1 MEDIRAFI
9 AIELPGNIKRT
20 LTELE
25 TRLQTKRYPAKW
37 VVPENIH
44 LTLKFLG
51 NIGTDTIPNIRD
63 VMQEA
68 VLYTA
73 PFKLGVSGVGVF
85 PNTQR
90 TQIIWAGVNGD
101 MANLIDLQKN
111 IDTGLEKLGFTPES
125 RPFTAHL
132 TLARMR
138 DEASLSERETAGRLA
153 NTIQFEV
160 SEFQVESIN
169 LVKSELKREGPIY
182 TKVLSVPL
190 LS

>member
-9 AIELPGNIKRT
+9 AIELPEEVKKK

-25 TRLQTKRYPAKW
+25 TRLRTKKYPARW
-37 VVPENIH
+37 VIPENIH

-51 NIGTDTIPNIRD
+51 DISINSIPDIRE
-63 VMQEA
+63 VMEEA
-68 VLYTA
+68 VLYSA

-85 PNTQR
+85 PDMR
-90 TQIIWAGVNGD
+90 RIQIIWAGVNGD
-101 MANLIDLQKN
+101 LSSLTELQKKL
-111 IDTGLEKLGFTPES
+111 DTGLEKLGFAPES

-138 DEASLSERETAGRLA
+138 DEASPGERENAGKIIESTQLEA
-153 NTIQFEV
+153 V
-160 SEFQVESIN
+160 EFPVGEIN
-169 LVKSELKREGPIY
+169 LVKSELKREGPVY
-182 TKVLSVPL
+182 TRVLSVPL